1 MTFLGR
7 LLYGIIEILYE
18 DFIWI
23 HVYFIYIIIKMSNLM
38 DNNITKNHE
47 ENTTFV
53 K

>member
-1 MTFLGR
+1 MNFLGR
-7 LLYGIIEILYE
+7 LLHGIIEILYE

-23 HVYFIYIIIKMSNLM
+23 HVHFVYIIIKMNNLM
-38 DNNITKNHE
+38 DNNKTKNHE

>member
-1 MTFLGR
+1 MNFLGR

-23 HVYFIYIIIKMSNLM
+23 HVYFAYIIMKMSNLM
-38 DNNITKNHE
+38 DKNITKNHE
-47 ENTTFV
+47 ENITFV

>member
-1 MTFLGR
+1 MKISFG
-7 LLYGIIEILYE
+7 YMCILY
-18 DFIWI
+18 
-23 HVYFIYIIIKMSNLM
+23 IYIIIKMSNLM